1 MEWVGEFGNLQDA
14 IARLKIVVPLSLVM
28 IAMLLWINF
37 GSITD
42 TLLAMSVI
50 PMAIIGGVLVSQMLT
65 LFTTPVV
72 YLYLDKL
79 RRPTDNEAALSIDVM
94 RAAR

>member
-1 MEWVGEFGNLQDA
+1 
-14 IARLKIVVPLSLVM
+14 M

-50 PMAIIGGVLVSQMLT
+50 PMAVIGGVLA
-65 LFTTPVV
+65 LFVTGIPFSVR
-72 YLYLDKL
+72 L
-79 RRPTDNEAALSIDVM
+79 RSASSRCSALP
-94 RAAR
+94 

>member
-14 IARLKIVVPLSLVM
+14 IARLKIVVPISLVM

-37 GSITD
+37 GSVTD

-50 PMAIIGGVLVSQMLT
+50 PWPSL
-65 LFTTPVV
+65 
-72 YLYLDKL
+72 
-79 RRPTDNEAALSIDVM
+79 AACWRCS
-94 RAAR
+94 